1 MFVRNRE
8 ARLGRKSLQMV
19 ETVGTVGTV
28 VGTVGTVGRVGGVVG
43 GRRQSREAMWFYVLR
58 VLLPNVSSVVQWW
71 VLYYS
76 VTIMTKCSS
85 VFQYVLTTFLSTAH
99 HPNLVKYIWQNLTN
113 AVSESER
120 HPRLANTVYKKV
132 NITLALEAGQQLTCG
147 NLSLVQP
154 TAVASCIR
162 NTSYLSVSV
171 CHIYPF
177 L

>member
-8 ARLGRKSLQMV
+8 ARLGRKSLQM
-19 ETVGTVGTV
+19 GTVGTV
-28 VGTVGTVGRVGGVVG
+28 VGRVGTVVA

-147 NLSLVQP
+147 NLSLEQP
-154 TAVASCIR
+154 TAVASSIR

-171 CHIYPF
+171 CYIYPF